1 MDLPEVDLLKTVEFV
16 LGDAVDDAL
25 LHYFLEKVGLH
36 LQESAKATTPVNLF
50 MYVFELLSVRLL

>member
-1 MDLPEVDLLKTVEFV
+1 MDLLKTVEFV